1 MRRRDFIAGLA
12 GTTAGWTLAA
22 RAQQPTVPMIGFVD
36 AGSADASADNIPQKV
51 VLYEEDP
58 RDSAGKSYVGSA
70 VWRTEVVPPGPGQ
83 KPNIAARADIEIPA
97 QNISIGWSLRRN
109 AGEPHRRDR
118 VHAAAGFPPR
128 RHLQYSG
135 RADEAG

>member
-1 MRRRDFIAGLA
+1 MSDYKENKYYYLYFIFFIFFILVDDNIHFFFFFSSRRRHTRWNCDWSSDVCSSDLIAGLA

-58 RDSAGKSYVGSA
+58 RDS
-70 VWRTEVVPPGPGQ
+70 
-83 KPNIAARADIEIPA
+83 
-97 QNISIGWSLRRN
+97 
-109 AGEPHRRDR
+109 
-118 VHAAAGFPPR
+118 
-128 RHLQYSG
+128 
-135 RADEAG
+135 